1 MFSNNWHT
9 VQFGC
14 NKSDRY
20 GVERQN
26 EPAMKTKTP
35 PKMVHNRPLALSI
48 GLVFACAAALTAF
61 EWRTPQSGIDIIV
74 EKEVVE
80 LIELEYPPITQT
92 NESKVTPPP
101 PPASNPIQVIPADP
115 IAISSDPV
123 ETDVPDFPDAQR
135 PVAPAPP
142 VVYVESEV
150 DDNIPVTFTEFMP
163 KYPGGDA
170 AFFKDLMGDL
180 KYPDLAREMGISGS
194 VYVQFVVEKDG
205 SVNEVSVVRSVHPL
219 LDREAVRA
227 VKTLKRY
234 TPGRQGITPVRVMFT
249 IPVAF
254 RIK

>member
-1 MFSNNWHT
+1 MNTNL
-9 VQFGC
+9 
-14 NKSDRY
+14 
-20 GVERQN
+20 
-26 EPAMKTKTP
+26 A
-35 PKMVHNRPLALSI
+35 PKFRHNRPLALSI
-48 GLVFACAAALTAF
+48 GLAFSWAVALTAF
-61 EWRTPQSGIDIIV
+61 EWRTPLDLEAIGPKQPIEVIDI
-74 EKEVVE
+74 
-80 LIELEYPPITQT
+80 EYPPITQT
-92 NESKVTPPP
+92 QERKVTPPP
-101 PPASNPIQVIPADP
+101 PPASNPSQVTPSDP
-115 IAISSDPV
+115 IAVSSDPV
-123 ETDVPDFPDAQR
+123 ETDVPDFPDAEG
-135 PVAPAPP
+135 PVTPTPP